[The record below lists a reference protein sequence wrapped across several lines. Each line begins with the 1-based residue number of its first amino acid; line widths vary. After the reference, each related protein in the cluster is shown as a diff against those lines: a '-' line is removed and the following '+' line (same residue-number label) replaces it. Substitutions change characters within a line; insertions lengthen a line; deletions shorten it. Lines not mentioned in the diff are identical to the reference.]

1 MIRIEG
7 LTIVFESFKIEDL
20 HIQIDDEEFH
30 FLLGPTGSGKTLIL
44 ESIMGLFKPKQGKI
58 WIGDREVQNLP
69 PEQREISYVPQD
81 LALFP
86 HLKVRENILFGI
98 RARNHDP
105 KVYEKYIDSL
115 IDVMRIGHLL
125 ERYPANLSGGEKKRV
140 ALLRALAPKPKLLL
154 LDEPL
159 SGLDPSI
166 KAEIQHLLKILH
178 SSFHPTTLC
187 VTHDFEEAYFLGD
200 GITICIDGRVE
211 QVGKRDDVFLRPRSR
226 KVAQFLGAKNLYRA
240 KILRKEETFRRVILG
255 VNPVRNSSGALNPAG
270 IILKS
275 NPAAE
280 QRGIISNGVN
290 GLQFSVPMNLPQD
303 KMEVGDEVD
312 LFIRPEE
319 VMIIREG
326 KPVKDFLKQ
335 NIFEGK
341 ILDTIDRGRYHMVYF
356 ETTEGKIRFE
366 ISIPNYAFR
375 NLNLSIGK
383 TIKVALR
390 EESLWMM
397 P

>member
-7 LTIVFESFKIEDL
+7 LTILFDSFKIMDFN
-20 HIQIDDEEFH
+20 IQIEDKGFH

-44 ESIMGLFKPKQGKI
+44 ESIMGLRKTKGGKI
-58 WIGDREVQNLP
+58 WIDDREVQHLP
-69 PEQREISYVPQD
+69 PERRGISYVPQD

-86 HLKVRENILFGI
+86 HLRVKENILFGI
-98 RARNHDP
+98 RARELDM
-105 KVYEKYIDSL
+105 KVYEAYVQALVEIMKID
-115 IDVMRIGHLL
+115 HLL

-166 KAEIQHLLKILH
+166 KVDIQQLLKNLH
-178 SSFHPTTLC
+178 SSFHPTTLS

-200 GITICIDGRVE
+200 GMTIFIDGKVE
-211 QVGKRDDVFLRPRSR
+211 QVGKRDDIFLRPKSI
-226 KVAQFLGAKNLYRA
+226 KVAQFLGSKNLYRA
-240 KILRKEETFRRVILG
+240 KVLKNEESSQRLIL
-255 VNPVRNSSGALNPAG
+255 
-270 IILKS
+270 
-275 NPAAE
+275 
-280 QRGIISNGVN
+280 GVN
-290 GLQFSVPMNLPQD
+290 GLQFSIPTNLYHDQ
-303 KMEVGDEVD
+303 MEVGKEVN

-319 VMIIREG
+319 VMILREG
-326 KPVKDFLKQ
+326 KPVKDSLKR

-341 ILDTIDRGRYHMVYF
+341 IIDITDKGKYHWVNFQTREGR
-356 ETTEGKIRFE
+356 ILFE

-383 TIKVALR
+383 VVRIALR

-397 P
+397 F